1 MGAHGKKKKK
11 KRGAAASSF
20 FFQSVSRGGRELF
33 PNLDRASSRTL
44 FRTHSLSLS
53 LPNSRTQPPPP
64 HPPPN
69 PRSGAAL
76 IPVVFLAGLF
86 AAVFFRQ
93 AWGALVIALLAAA
106 TAAPAGG
113 ISQRFR
119 HARVWDCW
127 RRYFNLRAAV
137 PEIPYVDPNRRY
149 IVVQTPHSVFP
160 MG

>member
-1 MGAHGKKKKK
+1 MPAT
-11 KRGAAASSF
+11 
-20 FFQSVSRGGRELF
+20 SV
-33 PNLDRASSRTL
+33 
-44 FRTHSLSLS
+44 
-53 LPNSRTQPPPP
+53 
-64 HPPPN
+64 
-69 PRSGAAL
+69 
-76 IPVVFLAGLF
+76 AG
-86 AAVFFRQ
+86 
-93 AWGALVIALLAAA
+93 AAA

-137 PEIPYVDPNRRY
+137 PEIPYVDPSRRY